1 MATCCGFPVARP
13 GELTQHVAFLRAI
26 NVGGRNVTMAELR
39 QRFSEMGF
47 ADVESFIASGN
58 IVFRTDAATP
68 PAALEER
75 IETALAG
82 ALGYDVATF
91 IRSPADLT
99 GIADA
104 AFAGETGSHQVGLLK
119 AKPGG
124 EAAAATLAL
133 QTDDD
138 AIAVVG
144 REVHWLRRD
153 TAASRLVNGR
163 FERALGGQATFRS
176 VSTLRRIA
184 AKCNP

>member
-1 MATCCGFPVARP
+1 MARP
-13 GELTQHVAFLRAI
+13 SELAQHVAFLRAI

-39 QRFSEMGF
+39 QRFTEMGF
-47 ADVESFIASGN
+47 TDVESLIASGN

-68 PAALEER
+68 PPALEER
-75 IETALAG
+75 IQTALAG

-91 IRSPADLT
+91 IRAPADLAA
-99 GIADA
+99 IADS

-119 AKPGG
+119 AVPVV
-124 EAAAATLAL
+124 EAVAATLAL

-138 AIAVVG
+138 AIVIVG
-144 REVHWLRRD
+144 REIHWLRRD
-153 TAASRLVNGR
+153 PAASQLVNGR

-184 AKCNP
+184 AKCNL

>member
-1 MATCCGFPVARP
+1 MARP
-13 GELTQHVAFLRAI
+13 SELIRYVAFLRAI

-39 QRFSEMGF
+39 QLFTEMKF
-47 ADVESFIASGN
+47 TDVESLIASGN
-58 IVFRTDAATP
+58 IIFRTDEATSP
-68 PAALEER
+68 PALEEH

-91 IRSPADLT
+91 IRAPADLAA
-99 GIADA
+99 IADA
-104 AFAGETGSHQVGLLK
+104 AFAGETGSHQVGFLK
-119 AKPGG
+119 TPPTKDGT
-124 EAAAATLAL
+124 AATLAL

-138 AIAVVG
+138 AIVIVG

-153 TAASRLVNGR
+153 TAASQLVNGR

-184 AKCNP
+184 EKCNR